1 VARAQGDID
10 KEIGLDASISV
21 IWRPL
26 AIQNVVGRLSVATLV
41 PGAGYRDLF
50 ADDLSYAVLGNLVL
64 TY

>member
-1 VARAQGDID
+1 
-10 KEIGLDASISV
+10 LDASIAV

-41 PGAGYRDLF
+41 PGEGYRDLF
-50 ADDLSYAVLGNLVL
+50 EDDMAYAVLGNLVL